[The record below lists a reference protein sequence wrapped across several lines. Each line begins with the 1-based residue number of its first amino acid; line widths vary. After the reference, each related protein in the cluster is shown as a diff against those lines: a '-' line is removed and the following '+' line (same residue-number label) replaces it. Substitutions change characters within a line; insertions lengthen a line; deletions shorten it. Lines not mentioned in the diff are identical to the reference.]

1 MKKYTNYNKLRIEK
15 IIKMAQ
21 QNILTNTGGQQL
33 LNESSIDSNIV
44 IVGYTLRQFIRWW
57 YAKMS
62 IWHLK
67 MLGRISVFLDDNLSI
82 TLLLRNFFLP
92 WHRDFSFIGY
102 VFGILI
108 KVLYLPI
115 AISIYIFFCII
126 YIALILVWFLLP
138 PVTLLFIFKSL
149 LGI

>member
-1 MKKYTNYNKLRIEK
+1 MT
-15 IIKMAQ
+15 Q

-33 LNESSIDSNIV
+33 LNENSIDSNIV

-82 TLLLRNFFLP
+82 TLLLKNFFLP

-108 KVLYLPI
+108 KILYLPI
-115 AISIYIFFCII
+115 AVGIYLLFCTM
-126 YIALILVWFLLP
+126 YTALILVWFLLP

>member
-1 MKKYTNYNKLRIEK
+1 MKKYTNYNKLRVEK
-15 IIKMAQ
+15 ILKMTQ

-33 LNESSIDSNIV
+33 LNENSIDSNIV

-82 TLLLRNFFLP
+82 TLLLKNFFLP

-108 KVLYLPI
+108 KILYLPI
-115 AISIYIFFCII
+115 AVGIYLLFCTM
-126 YIALILVWFLLP
+126 YTALILVWFLLP

>member
-1 MKKYTNYNKLRIEK
+1 MV
-15 IIKMAQ
+15 Q
-21 QNILTNTGGQQL
+21 QNILTNSSGQQL
-33 LNESSIDSNIV
+33 LNESDVDSNIE
-44 IVGYTLRQFIRWW
+44 IIGYTFKQFIRWW
-57 YAKMS
+57 YTKMS
-62 IWHLK
+62 MWHLK

-82 TLLLRNFFLP
+82 TLLLKNFFLP

-108 KVLYLPI
+108 KILYLPI
-115 AISIYIFFCII
+115 AVGIYLLFCTM
-126 YIALILVWFLLP
+126 YTALILVWFLLP

>member
-1 MKKYTNYNKLRIEK
+1 MV
-15 IIKMAQ
+15 Q
-21 QNILTNTGGQQL
+21 QNILTNSSGQQL
-33 LNESSIDSNIV
+33 LNESGVDSNIEM
-44 IVGYTLRQFIRWW
+44 IGYTFKQFIRWW
-57 YAKMS
+57 YIKMS
-62 IWHLK
+62 MWHLK

-82 TLLLRNFFLP
+82 TLLLKNFFLP

-108 KVLYLPI
+108 KILYLPI
-115 AISIYIFFCII
+115 AVGIYLLFCTM
-126 YIALILVWFLLP
+126 YTALILVWFLLP

>member
-1 MKKYTNYNKLRIEK
+1 MV
-15 IIKMAQ
+15 Q
-21 QNILTNTGGQQL
+21 QNILTNSSGQQL
-33 LNESSIDSNIV
+33 LNESGVDNNIE
-44 IVGYTLRQFIRWW
+44 IIGYTFKQFIRWW
-57 YAKMS
+57 YTKMS
-62 IWHLK
+62 MWHLK

-82 TLLLRNFFLP
+82 TLLLKNFFLP

-108 KVLYLPI
+108 KILYLSI
-115 AISIYIFFCII
+115 AVGIYLLFCTM
-126 YIALILVWFLLP
+126 YTALILVWFLLP